1 MAASI
6 GANGSQEETSVKH
19 RIPALAAAVAFLLT
33 MTAGTALATVPG
45 TLDQD
50 QTATTATLPPQTLL
64 AQTFTAGLSGALEAV
79 QVHTALEVAPNGVAK
94 PHAGSITIQITGTSS
109 GLPTSTILASATVSN
124 PADGDWNLFEF
135 SPAYHVVSGTKYA
148 ILLQGT
154 GGIEWN
160 GACADNY
167 GPGTALIADS
177 TWKTIATWND
187 QYCVQDF
194 AFRTYVNTNA
204 TPPPTSTAVS
214 SPADSPSDS
223 SLLLVFAGLAG
234 LAAAAAFTS
243 IARRRIVER

>member
-1 MAASI
+1 M
-6 GANGSQEETSVKH
+6 KH

-64 AQTFTAGLSGALEAV
+64 AQTFTAGLSGALDAV
-79 QVHTALEVAPNGVAK
+79 QVHTALQVVPAGVAK
-94 PHAGSITIQITGTSS
+94 PHAGSITIQITGTDGS
-109 GLPTSTILASATVSN
+109 GLPTSTILASETLSN

-135 SPAYHVVSGTKYA
+135 SPANSVVAGTKYA
-148 ILLQGT
+148 ILIQGT
-154 GGIEWN
+154 GGLEWD

-167 GPGTALIADS
+167 GPGTALIFDT
-177 TWKTIATWND
+177 TWKTIANWND

-204 TPPPTSTAVS
+204 TPPPTGTAVS
-214 SPADSPSDS
+214 GPADSKGNGG
-223 SLLLVFAGLAG
+223 LLIVFAGLAG
-234 LAAAAAFTS
+234 VAAAAAFTS
-243 IARRRIVER
+243 IKRRRVIGR